1 MSDIK
6 TVYLA
11 GRIDAV
17 SDKIR
22 RGWRTEAIHQLKGYK
37 VISPLDVSPKCSD
50 QEMFNT
56 ALSNIQKCDI
66 ILADI
71 RYLERENTGTA
82 AELMYAWTLNKRIIG
97 WYAHTDIKLPRR
109 VFMNA
114 LVKEQY
120 NGLQE
125 ALDAIKL

>member
-1 MSDIK
+1 
-6 TVYLA
+6 
-11 GRIDAV
+11 
-17 SDKIR
+17 
-22 RGWRTEAIHQLKGYK
+22 
-37 VISPLDVSPKCSD
+37 
-50 QEMFNT
+50 MFDT

-97 WYAHTDIKLPRR
+97 WYTHTDIKLPRR